1 MPDTQREASIF
12 RPGANCWRT
21 ARAQRLAVLVD
32 GEEYFNAFAAAAE
45 RAERSILILAWDFNS
60 RMALRVSPQGESL
73 LLGEF
78 LNSLARRRPRL
89 EVRVLIW
96 DYPMIF
102 GTDREFPPIYGLGW
116 KPHRRVKVRYDNTH
130 PVAACHHQ
138 KIAVIDDRVAFC
150 GGIDLTVKRWDTRE
164 HRPADPR
171 RTEAGQAYPPFHDVM
186 MMVDGEA
193 ALALGALARE
203 RWQLATGRT
212 LPPAA
217 ARKDP
222 WPSDLTPLLNDVQIG
237 ISRSEPPRADR
248 EAVCEIE
255 SLYLDM
261 IARARDH
268 IYIENQYFTSQRIGA
283 ALAERLAA
291 EQGPEIIVV
300 LRLLS
305 HGWLEELTMQN
316 LRQRLIEELRHA
328 DHGARL
334 HVYYPH
340 IDGLEEGTC
349 IDVHAKLMI
358 VDDAW
363 LRVGSANVCNR
374 SMRFDSEC
382 DLTLE
387 AGDRKDV
394 AKGIRA
400 VRDGLLAEHLGV
412 EPEVVAR
419 KIDAG
424 GSISKTI
431 AELGSAGRTL
441 REVEFDSSLP
451 EVVLSIASL
460 ADPEQP
466 VAMDQLASE
475 LGPRAARQRR
485 PWLKLAFA
493 ALLLLALAGAWR
505 FTPLASLVTADR
517 ITEWAHRFAGS
528 PWAPAFVISA
538 YTPAALTLFPRSLI
552 TLFGV
557 VAFGPWL
564 GFAYAM
570 CGILLAAFLSYCAG
584 TWLDRGTVRR
594 LAGPKLNHMIE
605 QLRRRGLIAMTALRL
620 VPLAPFVVEGVV
632 AGAIR
637 MSLWDFMLATAIGM
651 LPGTLMATVFGHQ
664 LETALRDPRDL
675 NLWLIAAVILV
686 FGAATLFVR
695 RWLSTAA
702 EPDEQVPARR

>member
-1 MPDTQREASIF
+1 MAHTQRGASLF

-32 GEEYFNAFAAAAE
+32 GEEYFDAFAAAAT

-60 RMALRVSPQGESL
+60 RMALRVAPDGKSL
-73 LLGEF
+73 LLGEY
-78 LNSLARRRPRL
+78 LNALARRRRSL

-116 KPHRRVKVRYDNTH
+116 KPHRRVKIRYDNTH

-138 KIAVIDDRVAFC
+138 KIVVIDDRVAFC
-150 GGIDLTVKRWDTRE
+150 GGIDLTARRWDTRE
-164 HRPADPR
+164 HRPDDPR
-171 RTEAGQAYPPFHDVM
+171 RTEAGAAYPPFHDAM

-193 ALALGALARE
+193 ASALGVLARE
-203 RWQLATGRT
+203 RWQNATGRQLRSADT
-212 LPPAA
+212 
-217 ARKDP
+217 RRDP
-222 WPSDLTPLLNDVQIG
+222 WPEELKPLAEDVLIA
-237 ISRSEPPRADR
+237 ISRTEPPHADH
-248 EAVCEIE
+248 APVCEVE
-255 SLYLDM
+255 SLYLDL
-261 IARARDH
+261 IARARDY

-283 ALAERLAA
+283 ALAKRLAA
-291 EQGPEIIVV
+291 PQGPEIVVV

-316 LRQRLIEELRHA
+316 LRQRLIEELTHT
-328 DHGARL
+328 DHGGRL

-363 LRVGSANVCNR
+363 LRVGSANLCNR
-374 SMRFDSEC
+374 SMHFDSEC

-387 AGDRKDV
+387 AQGREDV
-394 AKGIRA
+394 AQSIRA
-400 VRDGLLAEHLGV
+400 ARDGLLAEHLGV
-412 EPEVVAR
+412 EPAEVALKV
-419 KIDAG
+419 DAL
-424 GSISKTI
+424 GSISGAI
-431 AELGSAGRTL
+431 AEFAARPRTL
-441 REVEFDSSLP
+441 REVRFESTLP
-451 EVVLSIASL
+451 DVVLNLASL

-466 VAMDQLASE
+466 VAMDKLTTE
-475 LGPRAARQRR
+475 FGPRMARQRR
-485 PWLKLAFA
+485 PWLKVAFA
-493 ALLLLALAGAWR
+493 TLLLIALAGAWR
-505 FTPLASLVTADR
+505 FTPLANLFTAER
-517 ITEWAHRFAGS
+517 ITSWAHEFGGS
-528 PWAPAFVISA
+528 SWAAALMISA
-538 YTPAALTLFPRSLI
+538 YTPAVLTLFPRALI

-557 VAFGPWL
+557 IAFGPWL

-570 CGILLAAFLSYCAG
+570 SGILLAAFLSYWVG

-605 QLRRRGLIAMTALRL
+605 QLRHRGLVAMTALRL

-637 MSLWDFMLATAIGM
+637 MSLPDFMLATAIGV
-651 LPGTLMATVFGHQ
+651 LPGTLTATVFGHQ
-664 LETALRDPRDL
+664 LEAALRDPRDL
-675 NLWLIAAVILV
+675 NFWLIAAVIVV
-686 FGAATLFVR
+686 FVAATLAVR
-695 RWLSTAA
+695 RWLSNAA
-702 EPDEQVPARR
+702 GSDEHAIARR

>member
-60 RMALRVSPQGESL
+60 RMALRVSPQGQSL

-268 IYIENQYFTSQRIGA
+268 G
-283 ALAERLAA
+283 
-291 EQGPEIIVV
+291 
-300 LRLLS
+300 
-305 HGWLEELTMQN
+305 
-316 LRQRLIEELRHA
+316 
-328 DHGARL
+328 
-334 HVYYPH
+334 
-340 IDGLEEGTC
+340 C
-349 IDVHAKLMI
+349 
-358 VDDAW
+358 
-363 LRVGSANVCNR
+363 GS
-374 SMRFDSEC
+374 
-382 DLTLE
+382 
-387 AGDRKDV
+387 
-394 AKGIRA
+394 
-400 VRDGLLAEHLGV
+400 
-412 EPEVVAR
+412 
-419 KIDAG
+419 
-424 GSISKTI
+424 
-431 AELGSAGRTL
+431 
-441 REVEFDSSLP
+441 
-451 EVVLSIASL
+451 
-460 ADPEQP
+460 
-466 VAMDQLASE
+466 
-475 LGPRAARQRR
+475 
-485 PWLKLAFA
+485 
-493 ALLLLALAGAWR
+493 
-505 FTPLASLVTADR
+505 
-517 ITEWAHRFAGS
+517 
-528 PWAPAFVISA
+528 
-538 YTPAALTLFPRSLI
+538 
-552 TLFGV
+552 
-557 VAFGPWL
+557 
-564 GFAYAM
+564 
-570 CGILLAAFLSYCAG
+570 
-584 TWLDRGTVRR
+584 
-594 LAGPKLNHMIE
+594 
-605 QLRRRGLIAMTALRL
+605 
-620 VPLAPFVVEGVV
+620 
-632 AGAIR
+632 
-637 MSLWDFMLATAIGM
+637 
-651 LPGTLMATVFGHQ
+651 
-664 LETALRDPRDL
+664 
-675 NLWLIAAVILV
+675 
-686 FGAATLFVR
+686 
-695 RWLSTAA
+695 
-702 EPDEQVPARR
+702 